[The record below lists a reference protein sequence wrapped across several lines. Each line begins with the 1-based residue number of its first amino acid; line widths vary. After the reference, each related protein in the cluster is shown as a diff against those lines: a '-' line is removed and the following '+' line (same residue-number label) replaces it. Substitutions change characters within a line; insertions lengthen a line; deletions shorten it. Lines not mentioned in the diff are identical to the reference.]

1 MATISTTAQNEVS
14 SPSQLPTFVFPAR
27 ASPSSAPASF
37 SRASGRR
44 PMSIPTELPSFS
56 FNSSTTISPSPAS
69 PALSPPISPCFANFD
84 LSNSPRAAGH
94 RRGTSEFIGGD
105 GKVGSSA
112 GLMSTSPTQGDN
124 ALPPPTPGRR
134 GHAHRRSAAVSAHD
148 IKMILNPTAPS
159 TPSIPRGGSAP
170 TSPSSSENQLG
181 VHGLAKSASS
191 DDASPIKALNRA
203 RVGFSDN
210 VEFIPRPV
218 SVVSSDTSSTVT
230 MRPSHSVSNSLS
242 SIVSGG
248 TLTPPYS
255 LSPSNQDL
263 LGLPSPNLRGADSR
277 PRTASAILDPINDTT
292 QPADTCPF
300 TKRRGSMPLLDDIQA
315 MAPPSPRK
323 KWTFFGHEPVSGNSS
338 PSRSR
343 PVSSTSMDRAPEAT
357 SSVSSPSS
365 PTFDIIDTH
374 QMPSIEPS
382 SSRRSSI
389 SRKSSKKQKKV
400 KSWAGSILSRKSRS
414 RGQKKKG
421 GRRSATPP
429 IRPYTAMSDSAA
441 LALDIQTS
449 PIHTEESPA
458 LEQLD
463 FASWKPRQTSP
474 SDDDAMSPIID
485 LDAALGP
492 FNTPSSYGAEWESS
506 QKTSSKRRMHSAAGM
521 GGFIGPGMHYHRR
534 AESAPEMV
542 PFENR
547 FGIHRLGS
555 SSTMADVFEEDEEDD
570 EWEDTK
576 ASSDKDSLT
585 RTDDD
590 DDDDQNALGI
600 DINVVEAEAFNCDEN
615 MDWSID
621 ETRGVKRKGSG
632 LSEGE
637 RKDISA
643 SLKSGHSGTSWKDE
657 RIMEEESVSP
667 IEIADDSIPPRP
679 DSGAQSS
686 ESTATPPFRPYPAK
700 DLAPVE
706 INPFSL
712 QPAYLTPNSPHST
725 GHSSFPSPRSPF
737 SYDTQ
742 RISTAPSSI
751 ADENVFQSLLLGE
764 PGPEL
769 RMSVDDVPSLTS
781 SNSTMTRES
790 GANPGY
796 VFRDGQRSVSVSS
809 ASGPTRKRSSMA
821 SLSRLISSSH
831 GERSKLSIES
841 RAPSDSEME
850 RKDKGSKSKRIS
862 RMLQF
867 WKPKE
872 IPEST

>member
-1 MATISTTAQNEVS
+1 MATISTTAQNEVGA
-14 SPSQLPTFVFPAR
+14 PSQLPTFVFPAR
-27 ASPSSAPASF
+27 ASLSSAPSPF
-37 SRASGRR
+37 PRTSGRR

-56 FNSSTTISPSPAS
+56 FNQSTTSSAS
-69 PALSPPISPCFANFD
+69 PAISPPVSPCFANFD
-84 LSNSPRAAGH
+84 LSNSPRAAVH

-124 ALPPPTPGRR
+124 VLPPPNPGRR

-148 IKMILNPTAPS
+148 IKMILNHNAPN

-170 TSPSSSENQLG
+170 TSPSSHENQQAAPG
-181 VHGLAKSASS
+181 PAKPASS
-191 DDASPIKALNRA
+191 DDASAVKILNRA
-203 RVGFSDN
+203 RVGFSAN

-230 MRPSHSVSNSLS
+230 MRPTHSVSNSLS
-242 SIVSGG
+242 SVVSGG
-248 TLTPPYS
+248 TVTPPAT
-255 LSPSNQDL
+255 LAPPNKNL
-263 LGLPSPNLRGADSR
+263 LALPSPNIRGADSR
-277 PRTASAILDPINDTT
+277 PRTANAILDPIKDTA
-292 QPADTCPF
+292 QPAETSASQG
-300 TKRRGSMPLLDDIQA
+300 RRGSMPLLNDIQA
-315 MAPPSPRK
+315 IAPPSPRK
-323 KWTFFGHEPVSGNSS
+323 KWTFFGHEPASGNSS

-343 PVSSTSMDRAPEAT
+343 PVSSTSIDKAPDT
-357 SSVSSPSS
+357 SVSVSSRSS
-365 PTFDIIDTH
+365 PKVDIADIY

-382 SSRRSSI
+382 CSRRSSI
-389 SRKSSKKQKKV
+389 SRKSGKKQKKV

-421 GRRSATPP
+421 SRRSATPP
-429 IRPYTAMSDSAA
+429 TRPYSAMSDSAA
-441 LALDIQTS
+441 LDIQ
-449 PIHTEESPA
+449 PLPVHAEESPA
-458 LEQLD
+458 PEQQD
-463 FASWKPRQTSP
+463 FASWKPRQTYP
-474 SDDDAMSPIID
+474 CDDDAMSPIID

-492 FNTPSSYGAEWESS
+492 FNTPSSYGAEWESP

-534 AESAPEMV
+534 TESAPEMV

-576 ASSDKDSLT
+576 ASSDKDSLA
-585 RTDDD
+585 RTE
-590 DDDDQNALGI
+590 DDDQNALGI
-600 DINVVEAEAFNCDEN
+600 DITVVEMEASNSDKI

-621 ETRGVKRKGSG
+621 ESRGIRRNGSG
-632 LSEGE
+632 PSESE
-637 RKDISA
+637 RKNSSA
-643 SLKSGHSGTSWKDE
+643 SLKSDHSNTSWKDE
-657 RIMEEESVSP
+657 SNMEEEYISP

-686 ESTATPPFRPYPAK
+686 ESTATPPFRPRPAK

-712 QPAYLTPNSPHST
+712 QPAYLIPNSPHST
-725 GHSSFPSPRSPF
+725 SHSSFPSPRSPF

-751 ADENVFQSLLLGE
+751 ADENAFHSLLLGE

-790 GANPGY
+790 GANPCY
-796 VFRDGQRSVSVSS
+796 IFRDGQRSVSVSS

-821 SLSRLISSSH
+821 SLSRLISTSH

-841 RAPSDSEME
+841 RVPSSSDME
-850 RKDKGSKSKRIS
+850 KKNKGSKSKRIS
-862 RMLQF
+862 RMIQF

-872 IPEST
+872 TKEST

>member
-14 SPSQLPTFVFPAR
+14 SPSPLPTFVFPAR
-27 ASPSSAPASF
+27 TSPSSAPASIV
-37 SRASGRR
+37 RTSGRR
-44 PMSIPTELPSFS
+44 PMSIPAELPSFS
-56 FNSSTTISPSPAS
+56 FNSSTTTTPSPAS
-69 PALSPPISPCFANFD
+69 PTLSPPISPCFANFD

-105 GKVGSSA
+105 GKVGSST

-124 ALPPPTPGRR
+124 ALPPPNPGRR

-148 IKMILNPTAPS
+148 IKMILNHTPS
-159 TPSIPRGGSAP
+159 TPSISPGGSAP
-170 TSPSSSENQLG
+170 TSPSRYENQQG
-181 VHGLAKSASS
+181 VLGLAKSANN
-191 DDASPIKALNRA
+191 DDASLIKAFNRT

-218 SVVSSDTSSTVT
+218 SVVSSDASSTVT
-230 MRPSHSVSNSLS
+230 LRPSHSVSNSLS

-248 TLTPPYS
+248 TITPPKN
-255 LSPSNQDL
+255 LGPPNKDL
-263 LGLPSPNLRGADSR
+263 LSLPSPNIRGADDR
-277 PRTASAILDPINDTT
+277 PRTASAILDPITDTT
-292 QPADTCPF
+292 QPGDTCPSS
-300 TKRRGSMPLLDDIQA
+300 KRRGSMPLLDDIHA
-315 MAPPSPRK
+315 IAPPSPRK
-323 KWTFFGHEPVSGNSS
+323 KWTLFGHEPASGGSS
-338 PSRSR
+338 PNRSR
-343 PVSSTSMDRAPEAT
+343 PVSSTSMDRVPETTA
-357 SSVSSPSS
+357 SNSSPST
-365 PTFDIIDTH
+365 PKIDIIDIH
-374 QMPSIEPS
+374 DMPFIEPS

-389 SRKSSKKQKKV
+389 SRKSGKKQKKV

-414 RGQKKKG
+414 RSQKKKG

-429 IRPYTAMSDSAA
+429 MRPYTAMSDSAA
-441 LALDIQTS
+441 LDIQPM
-449 PIHTEESPA
+449 PIHVEESPA
-458 LEQLD
+458 AEQND

-474 SDDDAMSPIID
+474 PDDDAMSPIID

-576 ASSDKDSLT
+576 ASSDKDSLA
-585 RTDDD
+585 RTE
-590 DDDDQNALGI
+590 DDDQNALGI
-600 DINVVEAEAFNCDEN
+600 DIKVIEAEASNSDNN
-615 MDWSID
+615 MDWTID

-632 LSEGE
+632 LSESE
-637 RKDISA
+637 RKNITA
-643 SLKSGHSGTSWKDE
+643 SLKSDHSSTSLKDE
-657 RIMEEESVSP
+657 PIMEEESVSP

-686 ESTATPPFRPYPAK
+686 DSTATPPFRPRPAK

-712 QPAYLTPNSPHST
+712 QAAYLTSNSPNST

-751 ADENVFQSLLLGE
+751 ADENPFQSLLLGE

-841 RAPSDSEME
+841 RAPSNSEME
-850 RKDKGSKSKRIS
+850 RKDKGSKSKRFG
-862 RMLQF
+862 RMIQF
-867 WKPKE
+867 WKPKGVKE
-872 IPEST
+872 CT

>member
-14 SPSQLPTFVFPAR
+14 NPSQLPTFVFPAR
-27 ASPSSAPASF
+27 ASPSSAPASL
-37 SRASGRR
+37 SKASGRR
-44 PMSIPTELPSFS
+44 PISIPAELPSFS
-56 FNSSTTISPSPAS
+56 FNPSTPTST
-69 PALSPPISPCFANFD
+69 LSPPISPCFANFD

-112 GLMSTSPTQGDN
+112 GLMSKSPTQGDN
-124 ALPPPTPGRR
+124 ALPPPNPGRR
-134 GHAHRRSAAVSAHD
+134 GHVHRRSAAVSAHD
-148 IKMILNPTAPS
+148 IKMILNPAASNTS
-159 TPSIPRGGSAP
+159 SIPRGGSAP
-170 TSPSSSENQLG
+170 TSPSSHEHQQNIL
-181 VHGLAKSASS
+181 GLAKSSS
-191 DDASPIKALNRA
+191 NDDASPTRALNRT

-242 SIVSGG
+242 SVVSGG
-248 TLTPPYS
+248 ALTPPS
-255 LSPSNQDL
+255 NFSPPNKDLLSP
-263 LGLPSPNLRGADSR
+263 PSPNLRGADSR
-277 PRTASAILDPINDTT
+277 PRTASAILDPTNDTNRS
-292 QPADTCPF
+292 ADACPSS
-300 TKRRGSMPLLDDIQA
+300 KRRGSMPLLDDIQVI
-315 MAPPSPRK
+315 APPSPRK
-323 KWTFFGHEPVSGNSS
+323 KWTFFGHEPASGSSS
-338 PSRSR
+338 PNRSR
-343 PVSSTSMDRAPEAT
+343 PVSSTSIDKEHETNA
-357 SSVSSPSS
+357 SNFSPPS
-365 PTFDIIDTH
+365 PKFDIIDVHHMST
-374 QMPSIEPS
+374 IEPS

-389 SRKSSKKQKKV
+389 SRKSGKKQKKV

-429 IRPYTAMSDSAA
+429 TRPYTAMSDSAA
-441 LALDIQTS
+441 LDLDIQ
-449 PIHTEESPA
+449 PLPVHAEASPA
-458 LEQLD
+458 TEQQD

-474 SDDDAMSPIID
+474 PDDDAMSPIID

-585 RTDDD
+585 RTEDDD
-590 DDDDQNALGI
+590 PNALGI
-600 DINVVEAEAFNCDEN
+600 DIKVIEVEASNSEKN
-615 MDWSID
+615 MDWAVEESQGI
-621 ETRGVKRKGSG
+621 KQKSSG
-632 LSEGE
+632 PSESE
-637 RKDISA
+637 PKSISA
-643 SLKSGHSGTSWKDE
+643 SLKSDHSLTSLQDE
-657 RIMEEESVSP
+657 PIMEEESVSP

-686 ESTATPPFRPYPAK
+686 ESTATPPFRPRPAK

-712 QPAYLTPNSPHST
+712 QPAYLSPNSPHST
-725 GHSSFPSPRSPF
+725 VYSSFPSPRSPF

-751 ADENVFQSLLLGE
+751 GDENAFQSLLLGE

-781 SNSTMTRES
+781 SNSTMTKES
-790 GANPGY
+790 GANPGFR
-796 VFRDGQRSVSVSS
+796 FRDGQRSVSVSA

-841 RAPSDSEME
+841 RAPSNPEME
-850 RKDKGSKSKRIS
+850 RKDKGNKGSKRIS
-862 RMLQF
+862 RMIQF
-867 WKPKE
+867 FKPKQTK
-872 IPEST
+872 EST

>member
-1 MATISTTAQNEVS
+1 MATISTTTQSEVS

-27 ASPSSAPASF
+27 ASPSSISATFP
-37 SRASGRR
+37 RTTGRR

-56 FNSSTTISPSPAS
+56 FNPSTTPSPAS
-69 PALSPPISPCFANFD
+69 PGLSPPISPCFANFD

-105 GKVGSSA
+105 GKVGSNT
-112 GLMSTSPTQGDN
+112 GLMSTSPTQVEN
-124 ALPPPTPGRR
+124 ALPPPNPGRR

-148 IKMILNPTAPS
+148 IKMILNPTAPN
-159 TPSIPRGGSAP
+159 PPAMPRGGSAP
-170 TSPSSSENQLG
+170 NSPSGHESQQG
-181 VHGLAKSASS
+181 AIGLAKSPSNDEVSS
-191 DDASPIKALNRA
+191 MKPFNRA

-242 SIVSGG
+242 SVVSGG
-248 TLTPPYS
+248 TVTPPANLTPP
-255 LSPSNQDL
+255 NKDL
-263 LGLPSPNLRGADSR
+263 LALPSPNIRGADSR
-277 PRTASAILDPINDTT
+277 PRTANAILDPIKDTT
-292 QPADTCPF
+292 QSTETCPSSR
-300 TKRRGSMPLLDDIQA
+300 RRGSMPLLDDIQTV
-315 MAPPSPRK
+315 APPSPRK

-343 PVSSTSMDRAPEAT
+343 PVSSTSMDRSEPSAPVCSPAT
-357 SSVSSPSS
+357 PR
-365 PTFDIIDTH
+365 FDHDIYY
-374 QMPSIEPS
+374 MPSIEPS

-389 SRKSSKKQKKV
+389 SRKSGKKQKKV

-429 IRPYTAMSDSAA
+429 LRPYSAMSDSAA
-441 LALDIQTS
+441 VDIQ
-449 PIHTEESPA
+449 PLPVHAEEPTA
-458 LEQLD
+458 PEPQD
-463 FASWKPRQTSP
+463 YASWKPRQTYP

-576 ASSDKDSLT
+576 ASSDKDSLA
-585 RTDDD
+585 RTE
-590 DDDDQNALGI
+590 DDDQNALGI
-600 DINVVEAEAFNCDEN
+600 DIKVVDAEAFNSDKN
-615 MDWSID
+615 TDWPLD
-621 ETRGVKRKGSG
+621 ETPSVNQ
-632 LSEGE
+632 
-637 RKDISA
+637 KDSA
-643 SLKSGHSGTSWKDE
+643 SLKSGHSNMSLKDE
-657 RIMEEESVSP
+657 PRMEEESVSP
-667 IEIADDSIPPRP
+667 IEIVDDSIPPRP

-686 ESTATPPFRPYPAK
+686 ESTATPPFRPRPAK

-712 QPAYLTPNSPHST
+712 QPAYLTQNSPHST
-725 GHSSFPSPRSPF
+725 THSSFPSPRSPF

-751 ADENVFQSLLLGE
+751 ADENAFQSLLLGE

-821 SLSRLISSSH
+821 SLQRLISSSH

-841 RAPSDSEME
+841 RAPSNPELE
-850 RKDKGSKSKRIS
+850 RKDKASRSKRIS
-862 RMLQF
+862 RMIQF

-872 IPEST
+872 SKEST

>member
-1 MATISTTAQNEVS
+1 
-14 SPSQLPTFVFPAR
+14 
-27 ASPSSAPASF
+27 
-37 SRASGRR
+37 
-44 PMSIPTELPSFS
+44 
-56 FNSSTTISPSPAS
+56 
-69 PALSPPISPCFANFD
+69 
-84 LSNSPRAAGH
+84 
-94 RRGTSEFIGGD
+94 
-105 GKVGSSA
+105 
-112 GLMSTSPTQGDN
+112 MSTSPTQGDN
-124 ALPPPTPGRR
+124 ALPPPNPGRR

-148 IKMILNPTAPS
+148 IKLILNPTAPS
-159 TPSIPRGGSAP
+159 TPSVPRGGSAP
-170 TSPSSSENQLG
+170 TSPASHENQPG
-181 VHGLAKSASS
+181 VPSVSKSANN
-191 DDASPIKALNRA
+191 DDASPIKPLNRT

-218 SVVSSDTSSTVT
+218 SVVSSDTSSTAT

-248 TLTPPYS
+248 TMTPQNNP
-255 LSPSNQDL
+255 SPPHKDL
-263 LGLPSPNLRGADSR
+263 LALPSPTIRGPDSR
-277 PRTASAILDPINDTT
+277 PRTASAIPDPIKEATLPT
-292 QPADTCPF
+292 ETCSSPR
-300 TKRRGSMPLLDDIQA
+300 RRGSVPLLDDIQII
-315 MAPPSPRK
+315 APPSPRK
-323 KWTFFGHEPVSGNSS
+323 KWTLFGHEPASGNSS

-343 PVSSTSMDRAPEAT
+343 PVSSTSIDRAPET
-357 SSVSSPSS
+357 SAPVSSPSS
-365 PTFDIIDTH
+365 PPFDIMDIH
-374 QMPSIEPS
+374 HMPSIEPS

-389 SRKSSKKQKKV
+389 SRKSGKKQKKV

-429 IRPYTAMSDSAA
+429 MRPYSAMSDSAA
-441 LALDIQTS
+441 VDIQPL

-458 LEQLD
+458 LEQQD
-463 FASWKPRQTSP
+463 FASWKPRQTYP

-576 ASSDKDSLT
+576 ASSDKDSLA
-585 RTDDD
+585 RTE
-590 DDDDQNALGI
+590 DDDQNALGI
-600 DINVVEAEAFNCDEN
+600 DINVVEVEASNSDKN

-621 ETRGVKRKGSG
+621 ETQGINRKGSG
-632 LSEGE
+632 FSEGDP
-637 RKDISA
+637 KNISA
-643 SLKSGHSGTSWKDE
+643 SLKSEHSNMSLKDE
-657 RIMEEESVSP
+657 QIMEEESVSP

-686 ESTATPPFRPYPAK
+686 ESTATPPFRPRPAK

-712 QPAYLTPNSPHST
+712 QPPYLSPNSPQST
-725 GHSSFPSPRSPF
+725 IHSSFPSPRSPF

-751 ADENVFQSLLLGE
+751 ADENAFQSLLLGE

-796 VFRDGQRSVSVSS
+796 IFRDSQRSVSVSS

-841 RAPSDSEME
+841 RAPSNSEME

-862 RMLQF
+862 RMIKF

-872 IPEST
+872 IKEST

>member
-1 MATISTTAQNEVS
+1 MATISTTAQNEVDT
-14 SPSQLPTFVFPAR
+14 PSQLPTFVFPAR
-27 ASPSSAPASF
+27 ASLSSAPAPF
-37 SRASGRR
+37 PRTSGRR

-56 FNSSTTISPSPAS
+56 FNPSTTTTPSSAS
-69 PALSPPISPCFANFD
+69 PAISPPVSPCFANFD
-84 LSNSPRAAGH
+84 LSNSPRAAVH

-112 GLMSTSPTQGDN
+112 GLMSTSPTQGDDV
-124 ALPPPTPGRR
+124 LPPPNPGRR

-148 IKMILNPTAPS
+148 IKMILNPTAPN

-170 TSPSSSENQLG
+170 TSPSSLENQQG
-181 VHGLAKSASS
+181 APGLAKSASN
-191 DDASPIKALNRA
+191 DDASPIKILNRA
-203 RVGFSDN
+203 RVGFSEN

-230 MRPSHSVSNSLS
+230 MRPTHSVSNSLS

-248 TLTPPYS
+248 AVTPPVN
-255 LSPSNQDL
+255 LAPSNKDL
-263 LGLPSPNLRGADSR
+263 LALPSPNIRGADSR
-277 PRTASAILDPINDTT
+277 PRTANAILDPIKDTA
-292 QPADTCPF
+292 QPAETCVSQR
-300 TKRRGSMPLLDDIQA
+300 RRGSMPLLDDIQA
-315 MAPPSPRK
+315 IAPPSPRK
-323 KWTFFGHEPVSGNSS
+323 KWTFFGHEPASGNSS

-343 PVSSTSMDRAPEAT
+343 PVSSTSMDKTPDTTA
-357 SSVSSPSS
+357 SVSSRSS
-365 PTFDIIDTH
+365 PKIDITDTYH
-374 QMPSIEPS
+374 MPSIEPS
-382 SSRRSSI
+382 CSRRSSI
-389 SRKSSKKQKKV
+389 SRKSGKKQKKV

-414 RGQKKKG
+414 RGQKKKKG

-429 IRPYTAMSDSAA
+429 MRPYSAMSDSAA
-441 LALDIQTS
+441 LDIQPL
-449 PIHTEESPA
+449 PIHAEESPA
-458 LEQLD
+458 PEQQD
-463 FASWKPRQTSP
+463 FASWKPRQTYP

-506 QKTSSKRRMHSAAGM
+506 QKTSSKRRMHSAAGI
-521 GGFIGPGMHYHRR
+521 GGIIGPGMHYHRR

-576 ASSDKDSLT
+576 ASSDKDSLA
-585 RTDDD
+585 RTE
-590 DDDDQNALGI
+590 DDDQNALGI
-600 DINVVEAEAFNCDEN
+600 DITVVETEASNSDRI
-615 MDWSID
+615 MDWTID
-621 ETRGVKRKGSG
+621 ESRGVKRNDSG
-632 LSEGE
+632 PSESE
-637 RKDISA
+637 RKNISA
-643 SLKSGHSGTSWKDE
+643 SLKSDHSNTSLKDE
-657 RIMEEESVSP
+657 PNMEEESISP

-686 ESTATPPFRPYPAK
+686 ESTATPPFRPRPAK

-712 QPAYLTPNSPHST
+712 QPAYLIPNSPHST
-725 GHSSFPSPRSPF
+725 THSSFPSPRSPF

-751 ADENVFQSLLLGE
+751 ADENAFHSLLLGE

-796 VFRDGQRSVSVSS
+796 IFRDGQRSVSVSA

-821 SLSRLISSSH
+821 SLSRLISTSH

-841 RAPSDSEME
+841 RAPSNSDME
-850 RKDKGSKSKRIS
+850 KKNKGSKSKRIS
-862 RMLQF
+862 RMIQF

-872 IPEST
+872 TKEST